1 VRTLSPLRLWSIVRG
16 TLGRLPAAPP
26 TASMLDR
33 YVTSGPSP
41 ENALDIFKG
50 EWTSKLPGEWARL
63 QAGHIPLFEDNR
75 VQWGI
80 EQVGGVA
87 GKSVLELGPL
97 EGGHT
102 YMLERNGAASI
113 EAVEAHTRGY
123 LKCLVVKELLELRRA
138 RFLCGDFVQHLR
150 TAPGPFDFCLASGVL
165 YHMRDPVELLTLV
178 ARAAPQ
184 VYLWSHYYDE
194 DLIRRNAAISG
205 RFTGRARGD
214 GSGFPHTLYR
224 HEYQESLTFD
234 RFCGGTAPFSQ
245 WMSRD
250 DILACLRHLGW
261 TDIRVNFE
269 VPDHPNGPCFAVVA
283 MRG

>member
-1 VRTLSPLRLWSIVRG
+1 
-16 TLGRLPAAPP
+16 
-26 TASMLDR
+26 MLDR
-33 YVTSGPSP
+33 YVTSGPSA

-50 EWTSKLPGEWARL
+50 EWTSKLPGEWARFA
-63 QAGHIPLFEDNR
+63 AGHIPLFEDNR
-75 VQWGI
+75 VPWGI

-87 GKSVLELGPL
+87 GKTVLELGPL

-113 EAVEAHTRGY
+113 AAVEAHTRGY

-165 YHMRDPVELLTLV
+165 YHMRDPVELLALV
-178 ARAAPQ
+178 ARA
-184 VYLWSHYYDE
+184 
-194 DLIRRNAAISG
+194 
-205 RFTGRARGD
+205 D

-224 HEYQESLTFD
+224 HEYRESLTFD

-245 WMSRD
+245 WMSRA